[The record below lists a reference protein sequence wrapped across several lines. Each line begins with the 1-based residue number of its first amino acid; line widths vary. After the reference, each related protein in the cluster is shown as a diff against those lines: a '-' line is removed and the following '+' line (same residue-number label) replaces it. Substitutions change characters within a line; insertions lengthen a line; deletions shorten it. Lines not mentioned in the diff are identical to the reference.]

1 MRSNLFASGLAIV
14 LGVGSP
20 IVGAVVMPEGAIAQ
34 QNTSEIDR
42 AIEEGVKLCR
52 EGRRESFLA
61 AIRQFEI
68 AVRLSQ
74 VENNKVKQSLALV
87 WLGFIYDSLGEK
99 QKALDYY
106 NQALPLRHAGGDRA
120 GEAVVLINIGLVYA
134 ELGESQKAL
143 GYYNQAL
150 PILRAVGN
158 RASEA
163 ATLNNIGRVYSVL
176 GENQK
181 ALDYYNQTLPLTRT
195 VGDRSGE
202 ARTLNNIGRVYDNSG
217 EKKKALDYY
226 NQALPILRAVGD
238 RLGEGNTINN
248 IGGVYDDLGEK
259 QKALDYYNQ
268 ALAILRAVGD
278 RSGEGTT
285 LSNIGGVYDN
295 LGEKQKALDYYNQAL
310 PILRAVGNR
319 LVEAATLNS
328 IGSVYNTL
336 GEKQK
341 ALDYYD
347 QALPIL
353 RAVGSRLVEAAT
365 LNSIGLVYFTL
376 GENKKAMDYYTQSLP
391 IRRAVGDRSGEAT
404 TLNNIGLV
412 YFALGEKQK
421 ALDYYNQALPLRRV
435 VGDRSGEATTLNNI
449 GYLIAAQKQPEL
461 AIVFYKQSVSIY
473 ETLRQ
478 DIRTLPKETQQTYT
492 KTVESTY
499 RELADLLLKAD
510 RILEAQQVLDLLKV
524 QELNTYLKNV
534 RSASQSLDN
543 LPPETEILK
552 KYNAIQTSAIALGQ
566 ELATLRQTPEPS
578 RTRQQ
583 TDRIAQLDKLQDE
596 LNQQF
601 NSFTDRPD
609 IQKLIES
616 LSPKVRRQTVDTAD
630 LNALRANLK
639 QLNAVMIYPLIL
651 DDRLELIITTP
662 DAPPLRRTVNV
673 KREELNKAIV
683 EFRNELSPNGDPT
696 DAKRHAQSL
705 YNWLIKPLEA
715 DLKASNPK
723 TLIYAPD
730 GQLRYIPIGAL
741 HDGKQ
746 WLTERYAINI
756 ITAKS
761 LTNLTQQPQQQ
772 PKILAGSIGGK
783 ESDNLTVN
791 VGTRSFPFA
800 GLPFTNA
807 EIDSIQSLQPNT
819 QALKENQFLLSNI
832 KPKFADYNI
841 LHLATHAAIVPGD
854 PQDSFILFGGKTTA
868 TLREIENWTLSNF
881 DLVVLSACETG
892 LAGNFG
898 ANGEEIL
905 GLGYQ
910 FQSRGAKATIA
921 SLWRVADDSTQQL
934 MTEFYKALKSG
945 QPKAQALQTAQ
956 RALISKQDPKNPD
969 FNQPY
974 HWASFILIGNGL

>member
-1 MRSNLFASGLAIV
+1 MRSKLFASGLAIV

-20 IVGAVVMPEGAIAQ
+20 IVGAMAMPEGSIAQ
-34 QNTSEIDR
+34 QNMSEIDR
-42 AIEEGVKLCR
+42 AIEEGTRLFK
-52 EGRRESFLA
+52 EGSAESLRK
-61 AIRQFEI
+61 AIDQFEK
-68 AVRLSQ
+68 ALELARSAKAQDKQALSLSALGRLH
-74 VENNKVKQSLALV
+74 N
-87 WLGFIYDSLGEK
+87 DLGEK
-99 QKALDYY
+99 PKALEYY
-106 NQALPLRHAGGDRA
+106 NQALPLYRAVGDRSM
-120 GEAVVLINIGLVYA
+120 EATTLTNIGSVYNA
-134 ELGESQKAL
+134 LGEKPKAL
-143 GYYNQAL
+143 EYYNQAL
-150 PILRAVGN
+150 PLYRAVGD
-158 RASEA
+158 RGGEA
-163 ATLNNIGRVYSVL
+163 TTLTNIGTVYSAL
-176 GENQK
+176 GEKPK
-181 ALDYYNQTLPLTRT
+181 ALEYHNQALPFFRAVGDRGGEATTLTNIGIVYDALGEKPKALEYHNQALPLFRA

-202 ARTLNNIGRVYDNSG
+202 ARTLNNIGGVYDALG
-217 EKKKALDYY
+217 EKPKALEYYNQALPLWRAVGDRGGEAATLTNIGTVYSALGEKPKALEYYNQALPLVRAVGDRGGEATTLNNIGAVYSDLGEKPKALEYYNQVLPLRRAVGDRGGEAATLNNIGTVYSDLGEKPKALEYY

-238 RLGEGNTINN
+238 R
-248 IGGVYDDLGEK
+248 
-259 QKALDYYNQ
+259 
-268 ALAILRAVGD
+268 
-278 RSGEGTT
+278 
-285 LSNIGGVYDN
+285 
-295 LGEKQKALDYYNQAL
+295 
-310 PILRAVGNR
+310 
-319 LVEAATLNS
+319 
-328 IGSVYNTL
+328 
-336 GEKQK
+336 
-341 ALDYYD
+341 
-347 QALPIL
+347 
-353 RAVGSRLVEAAT
+353 
-365 LNSIGLVYFTL
+365 
-376 GENKKAMDYYTQSLP
+376 
-391 IRRAVGDRSGEAT
+391 SGEAK
-404 TLNNIGLV
+404 TLS
-412 YFALGEKQK
+412 Y
-421 ALDYYNQALPLRRV
+421 
-435 VGDRSGEATTLNNI
+435 I
-449 GYLIAAQKQPEL
+449 GYVLTAQKQPEL
-461 AIVFYKQSVSIY
+461 AIVFLKQSVANFEI
-473 ETLRQ
+473 LRQ
-478 DIRTLPKETQQTYT
+478 NIRTLPQETQESYT

-524 QELNTYLKNV
+524 QELNTYLKNI
-534 RSASQSLDN
+534 RGASQPIEN

-552 KYNAIQTSAIALGQ
+552 KYTAIQTSAIALGQ
-566 ELATLRQTPEPS
+566 ELTTLRQTPEAS
-578 RTRQQ
+578 RNRQQ

-601 NSFTDRPD
+601 NRFTDRPD
-609 IQKLIES
+609 IQALIES

-673 KREELNKAIV
+673 KREELNKTIV
-683 EFRNELSPNGDPT
+683 AFRSELNPNGDPA
-696 DAKRHAQSL
+696 DAKRHAQTL

-746 WLTERYAINI
+746 WLTERYAINL

-761 LTNLTQQPQQQ
+761 LTNLTQQPRQQ
-772 PKILAGSIGGK
+772 PKILAGAIGGK

-791 VGTRSFPFA
+791 VGSRSFSFA
-800 GLPFTNA
+800 GLPFTNT
-807 EIDSIQSLQPNT
+807 EIDAIQSLQPNT
-819 QALKENQFLLSNI
+819 QALKEKQFTLAAI

-841 LHLATHAAIVPGD
+841 LHLATHAAIVPVN
-854 PQDSFILFGGKTTA
+854 PENSFILFGGNTTA
-868 TLREIENWTLSNF
+868 TLKDIENWTLSNF

-898 ANGEEIL
+898 DSNGEEIL

-921 SLWRVADDSTQQL
+921 SLWRVADNSTQAL

-956 RALISKQDPKNPD
+956 RALIAKKDPNNPD